1 MVITVTIRPNGA
13 RTEIRGLPWTGNS
26 RDNYTVLEAAIGASR
41 RGQVTYD
48 RTGRFFSVARGHTGA
63 LIAYLGQRSGEVG
76 IIQHGGVARCV
87 SACWNAEPD
96 TAWECECS
104 GAGSNHGSQR
114 PIGRVVA
121 DVGAAG
127 ALAVAPLEP
136 RRWTYTPG

>member
-63 LIAYLGQRSGEVG
+63 LIAGSSDLSVGHRLSPPPMRS
-76 IIQHGGVARCV
+76 I
-87 SACWNAEPD
+87 
-96 TAWECECS
+96 
-104 GAGSNHGSQR
+104 
-114 PIGRVVA
+114 
-121 DVGAAG
+121 
-127 ALAVAPLEP
+127 
-136 RRWTYTPG
+136 RRR